1 LCFEE
6 VGVAMTKKEC
16 KEELEEEHKN
26 SSASSRGREVE
37 SEVPPSLFIAG
48 A

>member
-1 LCFEE
+1 
-6 VGVAMTKKEC
+6 MTKKEC
-16 KEELEEEHKN
+16 KEELGKEYKN
-26 SSASSRGREVE
+26 SNASSRGREVE